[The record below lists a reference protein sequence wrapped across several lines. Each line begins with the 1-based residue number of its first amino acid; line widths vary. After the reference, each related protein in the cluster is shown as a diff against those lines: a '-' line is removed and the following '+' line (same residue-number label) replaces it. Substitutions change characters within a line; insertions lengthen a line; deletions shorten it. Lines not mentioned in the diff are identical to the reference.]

1 MRIAVVKNIL
11 DANSKIARENRTLF
25 ESNGLAVINLMSSPG
40 AGKTTLLEQMGNHFQ
55 GRLSIGVIE
64 GDIQTTLDAER
75 VAAAGLQAVQ
85 IETDGACH
93 LDANMI
99 QNALADLDLS
109 SLDLLVVEN
118 VGNLVCPA
126 EFDVGENHKVMM
138 LSVTEGD
145 DKPLKYPLMFKES
158 RVLLIS
164 KVDLLV
170 VENVGNLVCPAEF
183 DVGEDHKVMMLSVTE
198 GDDKPYKYPLMFKES
213 SVLLISKVDLL
224 PHLHCDIEKIKQAA
238 RSINPAL
245 EIFEISSYSG
255 QGLDDWHNW
264 VQGQVKG

>member
-11 DANSKIARENRTLF
+11 DANSRIAQENRKLF
-25 ESNGLAVINLMSSPG
+25 DSNGLAVINLMSSPG

-55 GRLSIGVIE
+55 GKLSIGVIE

-99 QNALADLDLS
+99 QNALADLDLGD
-109 SLDLLVVEN
+109 LDLLVVEN

-126 EFDVGENHKVMM
+126 EFDVGEGHKVMM

-145 DKPLKYPLMFKES
+145 DKPFKYPLMFKES

-164 KVDLLV
+164 K
-170 VENVGNLVCPAEF
+170 
-183 DVGEDHKVMMLSVTE
+183 
-198 GDDKPYKYPLMFKES
+198 
-213 SVLLISKVDLL
+213 IDLL
-224 PHLHCDIEKIKQAA
+224 PHLRCDVEKIKEAA
-238 RSINPAL
+238 RSINPDL
-245 EIFEISSYSG
+245 IIFEISSYTG
-255 QGLDDWHNW
+255 QGLDDWHSW
-264 VQGQVKG
+264 VQEQVKK

>member
-11 DANSKIARENRTLF
+11 DANSRIAQENRKLF

-99 QNALADLDLS
+99 QNALADLDLDG
-109 SLDLLVVEN
+109 L
-118 VGNLVCPA
+118 
-126 EFDVGENHKVMM
+126 
-138 LSVTEGD
+138 
-145 DKPLKYPLMFKES
+145 
-158 RVLLIS
+158 
-164 KVDLLV
+164 DLLV

-213 SVLLISKVDLL
+213 RVLLISKVDLL
-224 PHLHCDIEKIKQAA
+224 PHLRCDIEKIKEASW
-238 RSINPAL
+238 SINPDL

>member
-11 DANSKIARENRTLF
+11 DANSKIARENRELF
-25 ESNGLAVINLMSSPG
+25 AANGLAVINLMSSPG

-55 GRLSIGVIE
+55 DKLSIGVIE

-99 QNALADLDLS
+99 QNSLENLDLG
-109 SLDLLVVEN
+109 SLDLL
-118 VGNLVCPA
+118 
-126 EFDVGENHKVMM
+126 
-138 LSVTEGD
+138 
-145 DKPLKYPLMFKES
+145 
-158 RVLLIS
+158 I
-164 KVDLLV
+164 

-213 SVLLISKVDLL
+213 RVLLISKVDLL
-224 PHLHCDIEKIKQAA
+224 PHLRCDVEKIKEAA
-238 RSINPAL
+238 WSINPDL
-245 EIFEISSYSG
+245 QIFEISSYTG

-264 VQGQVKG
+264 IRKQLTDSGKS

>member
-1 MRIAVVKNIL
+1 LRIAVVKNIL
-11 DANSKIARENRTLF
+11 DANSKIARENRKLF

-164 KVDLLV
+164 KVDLL
-170 VENVGNLVCPAEF
+170 
-183 DVGEDHKVMMLSVTE
+183 
-198 GDDKPYKYPLMFKES
+198 
-213 SVLLISKVDLL
+213 
-224 PHLHCDIEKIKQAA
+224 PHLRCDVEKIKQAA

>member
-11 DANSKIARENRTLF
+11 DANSRIAQENRKLF
-25 ESNGLAVINLMSSPG
+25 DSHGLTVINLMSSPG
-40 AGKTTLLEQMGNHFQ
+40 AGKTTLLEQMGTHFE
-55 GRLSIGVIE
+55 GLLKIGVIE

-99 QNALADLDLS
+99 QNALENLDING
-109 SLDLLVVEN
+109 LDLLVVEN

-126 EFDVGENHKVMM
+126 EFN
-138 LSVTEGD
+138 
-145 DKPLKYPLMFKES
+145 
-158 RVLLIS
+158 
-164 KVDLLV
+164 
-170 VENVGNLVCPAEF
+170 
-183 DVGEDHKVMMLSVTE
+183 VGEDHKVMMLSVTE

-213 SVLLISKVDLL
+213 QVLLISKVDLL
-224 PHLHCDIEKIKQAA
+224 PYLRCDVEKIKEAA
-238 RSINPAL
+238 RSINPDL
-245 EIFEISSYSG
+245 IIFEISSYTR

-264 VQGQVKG
+264 IREQTAKK